1 MDHAARASTSDL
13 AGTSGK
19 KHPAQRSNESAPE
32 ASCDSVQISGSHRK
46 GSKKRST
53 IAKHSDSETS
63 HAPLQSSH
71 PQSQKESF
79 FPFPVDGT
87 ARKTHLEEIN
97 GLKEQLEKGALEGK
111 TFSAAAHTLGKY
123 AQDRSDPLIQRVAR
137 NLLYDYVDF
146 KAPEMN
152 WMMKVGTV
160 EGPVKYLSSMRS
172 HVDDISDR
180 QYLGDSSRFPEF
192 LKALAMGTSGA
203 IVAQETL
210 KTVAH
215 LGNSFARRGTAK
227 LPPEVRKN
235 EPEQKDL
242 SWGAGCASLIDFWWN
257 NGQIEVHRGGEVVT
271 PGSMDI
277 KELLFSEKVA
287 VIGSVIELE
296 TPLKPHSLKEKGLA
310 REIMQ
315 EIDPRGKDD
324 VIDTGIT
331 RLQGLYKSDP
341 FLAAKVMDA
350 IIDEAQSSI
359 SGNEQGKNKPQW
371 GVSSLSRLLFHA
383 RDNDWLRDL
392 LRDHLPTLRDFP
404 RKAHSYGIVSDN
416 YWMGSEYVTFCR
428 NLTRAFPETL
438 DAAFIRD
445 GLSPMLN
452 SDVIN
457 TRESAAKLASEIWK
471 EHPDTVSP
479 TMEMI
484 IKDTGSPYLED
495 AHWSLIHE
503 AAEKYDW
510 VPEKPIMENLVS
522 RLYLPPGREKR
533 SLFDGSGLKGYDLGG
548 GIKLLSI
555 LQKKNP
561 VLMRSYELPDAKGT
575 LVSVNRAVIDL
586 IAHDP
591 GGSDVLRHL
600 YTKGSMNNDY
610 HGRTAD
616 LYSLIQADTKL
627 QEEMLQKVKEGYAR
641 AGSINGMGETEK
653 RMLTM
658 LYCLNPDKNP
668 TSELREI
675 FFKDMGNGQGFYIF
689 SDMVDRIR
697 REEIDGGIEALKKG
711 DLSPETHIDRAR
723 GAITIAHNLGV
734 SSDLERNTGLIFE
747 AMDEGRKTGNMNL
760 KTPLPGLLNEFAESL
775 AKNGTVGA
783 MPSKDLALVQIIEY
797 LSRTDED
804 LKNKTWEILSPH
816 LAIDQGYG
824 SGATVSCIDPFRK
837 MEIEK
842 QGSILA
848 GRGAMNRSER
858 IGLFD
863 KILAIGKTSYNFK
876 DEEVR
881 TGALSY
887 FSKGIAGTISPLG
900 ELPESFT
907 DPANTFKAYCGLIPG
922 AEKDS
927 ECAAEWAKLKDILRI
942 AGGEAHLDL
951 ALDTYH
957 YVEEMSALGMDRG
970 MALDHALRCRALGN
984 NPRETAIQEQ
994 EASPG
999 NHHVEVD
1006 EAFVDIGGIKLDIK
1020 KAGSSD

>member
-1 MDHAARASTSDL
+1 MV
-13 AGTSGK
+13 GTSGK
-19 KHPAQRSNESAPE
+19 KHPAQSSNESAPK
-32 ASCDSVQISGSHRK
+32 ASGDSVQISGSHRK

-53 IAKHSDSETS
+53 AAKHFDSETS
-63 HAPLQSSH
+63 PAQLQSSQ
-71 PQSQKESF
+71 PQPQKESF
-79 FPFPVDGT
+79 LPFPVDGA

-172 HVDDISDR
+172 HVDDTSDGH
-180 QYLGDSSRFPEF
+180 YLGDSSRFPEF

-203 IVAQETL
+203 IVPQEAL

-215 LGNSFARRGTAK
+215 LGNSFARRSTAK
-227 LPPEVRKN
+227 LPPEARKN
-235 EPEQKDL
+235 EPEQKDI

-287 VIGSVIELE
+287 VIGSAIELE

-331 RLQGLYKSDP
+331 RLQGLCKSDP
-341 FLAAKVMDA
+341 SLAAKVMDA

-371 GVSSLSRLLFHA
+371 GVSSLSRLLFHT

-392 LRDHLPTLRDFP
+392 LRDHLPALRDFP
-404 RKAHSYGIVSDN
+404 RKAHSYGIISDN

-428 NLTRAFPETL
+428 NLTRAFPEIL
-438 DAAFIRD
+438 DAPFIRD

-484 IKDTGSPYLED
+484 LKDTGRTYMED

-522 RLYLPPGREKR
+522 RLYLPSGREKR

-561 VLMRSYELPDAKGT
+561 VLMRGYELPDAKGA

-616 LYSLIQADTKL
+616 LYSLIQGDEEL
-627 QEEMLQKVKEGYAR
+627 RQEMLQKVKEGYDR

-689 SDMVDRIR
+689 SDMVDPVR

-711 DLSPETHIDRAR
+711 DLSPETHIGRAR
-723 GAITIAHNLGV
+723 GAIAIAHNLGI
-734 SSDLERNTGLIFE
+734 SSDLERNTGRIFE
-747 AMDEGRKTGNMNL
+747 AMEEGKKTGNMDL

-783 MPSKDLALVQIIEY
+783 MPAKDLALVQIIEY

-804 LKNKTWEILSPH
+804 LKNKTWEMLSPH

-824 SGATVSCIDPFRK
+824 SGVAVSCLDPFRK

-848 GRGAMNRSER
+848 GEGALTRSER
-858 IGLFD
+858 AGLYE

-881 TGALSY
+881 TGALSA
-887 FSKGIAGTISPLG
+887 FRKGLSLAGASSPLG
-900 ELPESFT
+900 ELPLSFA
-907 DPANTFKAYCGLIPG
+907 DPADSYKAYCGLMPG
-922 AEKDS
+922 AEKD
-927 ECAAEWAKLKDILRI
+927 EDCAAEWVKLKDILKI
-942 AGGEAHLDL
+942 VGGEAHLDL

-957 YVEEMSALGMDRG
+957 YVGEMSAKGMDRG
-970 MALDHALRCRALGN
+970 MALAHALRCRALGH
-984 NPRETAIQEQ
+984 NPREIAFQEN
-994 EASPG
+994 ETSPG
-999 NHHVEVD
+999 DHHVEVD
-1006 EAFVDIGGIKLDIK
+1006 EAFVDIGGIKLDIRK
-1020 KAGSSD
+1020 SSS